1 MALPIKIPSV
11 YKRTPLV
18 QNQDPLL
25 YSMSSTKI
33 SNEIDSVLGVPS
45 VATIDILINKIDTN
59 LSIVLRYMDMNSS
72 YLTTSF
78 LSLKEEYYRQ
88 VRFMQADKSKLNGL
102 ASANVKLTETE
113 KLRESLFTNIRT
125 LSKSK
130 AQEIRALITTRV
142 ISNSLKE
149 EILNLISEVT
159 K

>member
-11 YKRTPLV
+11 YRRTPLV

-25 YSMSSTKI
+25 YSMSSAKI
-33 SNEIDSVLGVPS
+33 SNEIDSVLGTPS
-45 VATIDILINKIDTN
+45 VATVDILINKIDTN
-59 LSIVLRYMDMNSS
+59 LSIVLKYMGMNLS
-72 YLTTSF
+72 YMTTSF
-78 LSLKEEYYRQ
+78 LSLKEEYNRQ
-88 VRFMQADKSKLNGL
+88 IRLMQTDKSKLNGL

-113 KLRESLFTNIRT
+113 KLRDSLFTNIRT

-130 AQEIRALITTRV
+130 AQELRALIASRV